1 MERFDYT
8 TKNNLWRF
16 QKYVL
21 PQHTDHAGIMWHGT
35 YFNWLEESR
44 VNALSDAGINY
55 ADLINKG
62 YQLPVI
68 EVGIKYIAPIYLG
81 QRIIIKSAF
90 EITKSP
96 KIKIKSYF
104 INDLNKF
111 LSIANVSIVLIRND
125 TYKIEKKR
133 PNFLLNIFNNLS
145 NGPNY

>member
-1 MERFDYT
+1 MERSDHT
-8 TKNNLWRF
+8 TKNNLWGF

-44 VNALSDAGINY
+44 VNALSDAGIKY
-55 ADLINKG
+55 TELINKG

-68 EVGIKYIAPIYLG
+68 EAGIKYKAPIHLG
-81 QRIIIKSAF
+81 QKIIIKSAF

-104 INDLNKF
+104 INNLNKS
-111 LSIANVSIVLIRND
+111 LSIANVTIVLIRND
-125 TYKIEKKR
+125 TFKIEKKR
-133 PNFLLNIFNNLS
+133 PDFLFNIFKNLS